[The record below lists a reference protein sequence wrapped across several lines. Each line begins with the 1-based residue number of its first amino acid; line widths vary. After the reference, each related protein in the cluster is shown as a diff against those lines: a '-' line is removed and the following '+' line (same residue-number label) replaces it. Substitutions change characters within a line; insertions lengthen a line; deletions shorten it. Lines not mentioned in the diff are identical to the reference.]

1 MISQGKVE
9 AVDREK
15 CINYYMDEVITPNA
29 IKLDHEDGSTAPFT
43 SCLLQEAVQAGP
55 NEELL

>member
-1 MISQGKVE
+1 M
-9 AVDREK
+9 DREK

-29 IKLDHEDGSTAPFT
+29 IELDHEDGSTAPFT